1 MTEPIFWLVCSFL
14 LVAVCLTAVL
24 MAAIPALRE
33 LARASRS
40 AEKLFDT
47 LHRELPPTLEAIRL
61 TGADI
66 SDLTDD
72 LGGGVE
78 SAGNVVKQIDQSL
91 RVAQHQAKEAAITTQ
106 SVWAGVQAAWKSFK
120 KTSQKRKRREPTQ
133 PLPSKSERR
142 GSTGDR
148 SAPRVRSA
156 PNNRP
161 TSTGYRKSSVDY
173 PEVPSTSVKPS
184 GRLRAEQ
191 RHDASS
197 LDAPSPSEKHIEPLP
212 ENPSSPE
219 LE

>member
-1 MTEPIFWLVCSFL
+1 VTEPIFWLVCSFL

-47 LHRELPPTLEAIRL
+47 LHQQLPPTLESIRL
-61 TGADI
+61 TGSDI
-66 SDLTDD
+66 SELTDD
-72 LGGGVE
+72 LSDGVE
-78 SAGNVVKQIDQSL
+78 SAGNVAKQVDQSF
-91 RVAQHQAKEAAITTQ
+91 RVAQHQVKAVAITTQ

-120 KTSQKRKRREPTQ
+120 KTSHKRNRRGYTQ

-148 SAPRVRSA
+148 SKPRVRSA
-156 PNNRP
+156 P
-161 TSTGYRKSSVDY
+161 SDQSSLRLQKQSADDM
-173 PEVPSTSVKPS
+173 PETLSSSIKPS
-184 GRLRAEQ
+184 HRSQAKN
-191 RHDASS
+191 HDAFP
-197 LDAPSPSEKHIEPLP
+197 PSKQHLEPLP
-212 ENPSSPE
+212 EQSPPAE